1 MRFLRLLAVSLM
13 LCVPAITLGALNAR
27 AQGGGGGGR
36 GGATAA
42 KPLTLTVEG
51 FADGTD
57 IPAKYTQAGD
67 QTSPK
72 ISWINTPAGTVTF
85 VLNVH
90 DIDNSHNHTTDDQA
104 HWVVW
109 NIPGSATGLPEGVPK
124 GEKLENGAY
133 QTSANG
139 ASYRGPGAPAN
150 GPKHHYVFDLYALDT
165 TLDVQP
171 GTDGFAT
178 RTEVMKAMQGHII
191 GKAAYVGL
199 FRRPE

>member
-1 MRFLRLLAVSLM
+1 MRFLRSLTVSLV
-13 LCVPAITLGALNAR
+13 LCAPAITSGALNAR
-27 AQGGGGGGR
+27 AQGGGGQ
-36 GGATAA
+36 GGAPAA
-42 KPLTLTVEG
+42 KPLTMTVEA
-51 FADGTD
+51 FADGAD

-72 ISWINTPAGTVTF
+72 ISWINTPAGTVSF

-109 NIPGSATGLPEGVPK
+109 NIPGTATGLPEGVPK

-150 GPKHHYVFDLYALDT
+150 GPKHHYVFELYALDAK
-165 TLDVQP
+165 LDVQP

-191 GKAAYVGL
+191 GKAGYVGL
-199 FRRPE
+199 FHRPQ

>member
-1 MRFLRLLAVSLM
+1 MRFLRSLTVSLV
-13 LCVPAITLGALNAR
+13 LCVPVMTLGALNAR
-27 AQGGGGGGR
+27 AQGGGGAPA
-36 GGATAA
+36 AT
-42 KPLTLTVEG
+42 PLTMTVEA
-51 FADGTD
+51 FPDGAD

-72 ISWINTPAGTVTF
+72 ISWINTPPGTVSF

-109 NIPGSATGLPEGVPK
+109 NIPGTATGLPEGVPK
-124 GEKLENGAY
+124 GDKLDNGAY

-150 GPKHHYVFDLYALDT
+150 GPKHHYVFELYALDT
-165 TLDVQP
+165 KLDVQP

-191 GKAAYVGL
+191 GKAGYVGL
-199 FRRPE
+199 FHRPQ